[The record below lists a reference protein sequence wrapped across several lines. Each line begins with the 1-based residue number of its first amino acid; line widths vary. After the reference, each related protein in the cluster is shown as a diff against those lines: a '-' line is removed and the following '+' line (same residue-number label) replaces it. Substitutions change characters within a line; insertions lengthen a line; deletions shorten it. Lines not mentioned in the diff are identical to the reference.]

1 MPEGDN
7 RRERVQRAVDQ
18 ARRAAEQGARDIG
31 DAVSR
36 GLQDVTERARA
47 GKKRGAPDPVDT
59 GAPTTEEVAED
70 PAAFFSAEQQKETAK
85 LGRANILI
93 GGQTGAGKS
102 TLVNAFFR
110 VPLAREGI
118 GKPVTDHVQRHEVP
132 GMPVTIFDTPGIELG
147 YAMKGVIREY
157 RKAIAERRKGSVSD
171 AIHVA
176 WYCINTGQ
184 ARIQD
189 YDIEIV
195 RALAGEL
202 PVILV
207 LTQCID
213 DEVAGALEQVIR
225 DEQLPIAGPPVRVLA
240 RERIVAHHKLPPR
253 GLEELAERTNNILPE
268 AVRRAFINALGV
280 AVGLKANRA
289 RGVVAASSATAAAI
303 GAAPIP
309 VPDAAVLMPVQLGML
324 ASITAIFGV
333 DTSNDRMLH
342 LIRELVGQ
350 RGAEAVGQRIAA
362 NLLKVLPGV
371 NVINAAVASALTAA
385 LGEAYVQLCSE
396 MMRRQATGKP
406 MSESEML
413 PVLLGAYQ
421 KVFKKPRGLTGKRPR
436 TTSSQVA
443 STRGGSS
450 LPNA

>member
-1 MPEGDN
+1 MSESDK
-7 RRERVQRAVDQ
+7 RRDRIQRAVGQ
-18 ARRAAEQGARDIG
+18 ARRVAERGARDLS

-36 GLQDVTERARA
+36 GLHEMTERARPA
-47 GKKRGAPDPVDT
+47 KKDASADRADTHDPTLED
-59 GAPTTEEVAED
+59 VADD
-70 PAAFFSAEQQKETAK
+70 PAAFFGAKQHKETEK
-85 LGRANILI
+85 LGHANILI

-110 VPLAREGI
+110 VPLAEEGI

-132 GMPVTIFDTPGIELG
+132 GVPVTIFDTPGIELG
-147 YAMKGVIREY
+147 HAKKDVIREY
-157 RKAIAERRKGSVSD
+157 KKTIAERGKGPVSD

-195 RALAGEL
+195 HALADEL

-213 DEVAGALEQVIR
+213 EGVAHALEEVIR
-225 DEQLPIAGPPVRVLA
+225 KEELPIEGPPVRVLA
-240 RERIVAHHKLPPR
+240 RERVVADHELPPR
-253 GLEELAERTNNILPE
+253 GLEELAERTNDILPE

-280 AVGLKANRA
+280 AIRLKANRA
-289 RGVVAASSATAAAI
+289 RGLIAASSATAAGI

-309 VPDAAVLMPVQLGML
+309 VPDAVVLMPVQLGML

-333 DTSNDRMLH
+333 DTSNDRL
-342 LIRELVGQ
+342 LRLVRDLVGQ
-350 RGAEAVGQRIAA
+350 RGIEAVGQRIAA

-371 NVINAAVASALTAA
+371 NVINAAVAAALTAA

-396 MMRRQATGKP
+396 MMRRQATGRP
-406 MSESEML
+406 MPEAEML
-413 PVLLGAYQ
+413 PFLLGAYQ
-421 KVFKKPRGLTGKRPR
+421 KAFKKPHVLTGKATR
-436 TTSSQVA
+436 TR
-443 STRGGSS
+443 STPDSATYGSS
-450 LPNA
+450 SRRRA